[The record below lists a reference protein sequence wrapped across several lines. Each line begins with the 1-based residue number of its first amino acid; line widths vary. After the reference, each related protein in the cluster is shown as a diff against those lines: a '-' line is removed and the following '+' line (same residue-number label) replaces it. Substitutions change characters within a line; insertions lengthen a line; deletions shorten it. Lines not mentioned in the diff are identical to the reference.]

1 MTLREERPVTLPTAK
16 QASATHVLPE
26 CKVGE
31 HSWCK
36 TDAVY
41 ADGVLL
47 FPAKRCDCS
56 CHRKGGKQ

>member
-1 MTLREERPVTLPTAK
+1 VSLPRAQ
-16 QASATHVLPE
+16 QASAAHVLPE
-26 CKVGE
+26 CRVGE

-36 TDAVY
+36 PGAVY

-56 CHRKGGKQ
+56 CHRKADQ